1 VFPLV
6 FAALLDHG
14 MPRAVFLLAAAL
26 CMLSILAVMIGKLPA
41 EPVVARPLADII
53 TVG

>member
-26 CMLSILAVMIGKLPA
+26 CMLSILTVMIGKAGTRQDGAL
-41 EPVVARPLADII
+41 
-53 TVG
+53 TS